1 MSCWIYEWMNG
12 LYEIYG
18 FIIFWNYTIIL
29 RLRSQFKTKHI
40 VENGFKSFE
49 EPFWLLFCEFYLIKN
64 FVASNMKL
72 TSIIVNKCNRFLEI
86 GGGVGWQN
94 TVYNFC
100 HCAKTR
106 FWKMFIFIQNA
117 ILLSYGVTLQHF
129 PVFKQIQTFLWMPFY
144 WHLKCNVSH

>member
-49 EPFWLLFCEFYLIKN
+49 EPFWVLFCEFYLIKN

-86 GGGVGWQN
+86 GGGGGV
-94 TVYNFC
+94 
-100 HCAKTR
+100 AKY
-106 FWKMFIFIQNA
+106 
-117 ILLSYGVTLQHF
+117 SV
-129 PVFKQIQTFLWMPFY
+129 
-144 WHLKCNVSH
+144 